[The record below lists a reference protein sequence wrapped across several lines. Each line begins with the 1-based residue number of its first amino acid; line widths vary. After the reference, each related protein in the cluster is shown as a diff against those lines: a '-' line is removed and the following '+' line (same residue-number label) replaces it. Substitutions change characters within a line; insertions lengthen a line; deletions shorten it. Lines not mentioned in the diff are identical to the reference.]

1 MNSKHIWGPDFGD
14 HSGTECCGR
23 RCVTHCARQALDLGP
38 PHIESGTNQ
47 CSYFLVYTIPSFA
60 EIVQEMHPESHRS
73 EFKPIWPS
81 TTGWQLMGHDAAS
94 LQAADPPRQRVSELV
109 AHADTA
115 SLLSLMCSAMPQKNL
130 EFLGPRSGA
139 RKRTRICTPGSETR
153 PEIGTRTWGHEI
165 HVFSYKK

>member
-1 MNSKHIWGPDFGD
+1 
-14 HSGTECCGR
+14 
-23 RCVTHCARQALDLGP
+23 
-38 PHIESGTNQ
+38 
-47 CSYFLVYTIPSFA
+47 
-60 EIVQEMHPESHRS
+60 
-73 EFKPIWPS
+73 
-81 TTGWQLMGHDAAS
+81 MGHDAAS
-94 LQAADPPRQRVSELV
+94 LQAADPPRQRVSELA

-115 SLLSLMCSAMPQKNL
+115 SLLSLMWSAMPQKNL